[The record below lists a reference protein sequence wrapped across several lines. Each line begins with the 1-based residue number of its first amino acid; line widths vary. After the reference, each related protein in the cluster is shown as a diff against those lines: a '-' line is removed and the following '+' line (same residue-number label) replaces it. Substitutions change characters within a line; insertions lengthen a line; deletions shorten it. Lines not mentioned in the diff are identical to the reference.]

1 MDIFLNRVIQFYLN
15 NTINLRHLSQR
26 IISLYIGL
34 PTKWRSYRDHR
45 LCDITSSYILGTG
58 ARASLDFL
66 QFIFANSLWTLAY
79 KVWRQ
84 SLRPRPPMSHI
95 VMILCTIYSYRNF
108 IALKM
113 KRVSI
118 FVTRCMRISYYIM
131 CVWLALFRCRFVPLL
146 LAPNP
151 GDPLREWPRRGCTRS
166 ELWTKLKIATD

>member
-1 MDIFLNRVIQFYLN
+1 MDIFLNRVIQFYSN

-45 LCDITSSYILGTG
+45 LCDITSPYILGTG

-95 VMILCTIYSYRNF
+95 VRILCTIYSYRNF

-118 FVTRCMRISYYIM
+118 FCHTVYAYFVLYYVCVTCVISM
-131 CVWLALFRCRFVPLL
+131 SFCAPPRAKSWRPTERMTASWLHPVWTV
-146 LAPNP
+146 N
-151 GDPLREWPRRGCTRS
+151 ET
-166 ELWTKLKIATD
+166 

>member
-1 MDIFLNRVIQFYLN
+1 MDIFLNRVIQFYSN

-45 LCDITSSYILGTG
+45 LCDITSPYILGTG

-84 SLRPRPPMSHI
+84 SLRPRPPVSHI
-95 VMILCTIYSYRNF
+95 VRILCTIYSYRNF

-131 CVWLALFRCRFVPLL
+131 CVWLALFRCCFVPL